1 MEDFEKEVF
10 DAAAVTEES
19 DPLRILENGCKALH
33 ILSEGETLV
42 ELLGC
47 EPWRRGG
54 AESFICSGV
63 ISIRTEDNLELERRI
78 ILKAYSGFGSSP
90 ESKVRAWQERSKEL
104 AKHGIPISKV
114 YSVFKGV
121 LFAEFIEW
129 SLIEFLAIHN
139 TVSYVV
145 WAAKNLSAIADRL
158 QHLRAHPVSLLPDL
172 RTDGSLIYLVDF
184 GEDLGEI
191 PGTEEE
197 SNFCRSLLKKELH
210 RYGLE
215 DLATVFAG

>member
-10 DAAAVTEES
+10 DAANVAGEN
-19 DPLRILENGCKALH
+19 DHLKILQSGLKELQV
-33 ILSEGETLV
+33 LSGAETLV
-42 ELLGC
+42 GLLEC
-47 EPWRRGG
+47 EPWKRGG
-54 AESFICSGV
+54 AESFVCSGV
-63 ISIRTEDNLELERRI
+63 VTIRTENNIELNRKI
-78 ILKAYSGFGSSP
+78 ILKAYGGFASSP
-90 ESKVRAWQERSKEL
+90 ENKVRSWQERSLKL
-104 AKHGIPISKV
+104 AQHGIPISKV

-129 SLIEFLAIHN
+129 SLIEFLAKHN
-139 TVSYVV
+139 TVWYVN
-145 WAAKNLSAIADRL
+145 WAAKNLSAIADGL
-158 QHLRAHPVSLLPDL
+158 EKLRAHPVSLLPDL

-184 GEDLGEI
+184 GEDIGEI

-197 SNFCRSLLKKELH
+197 SEFCRSLLKKELH